1 MPSPFPGM
9 DPYLEDPV
17 GWTDVHQRLI
27 TTLST
32 ELNRL
37 LPLCGP
43 IQPQHLPGRHDL
55 ETFFPNFDRSPG
67 RRWDRCAGG
76 KRSAVDIDG
85 SAGRG
90 A

>member
-9 DPYLEDPV
+9 EPYLEDPV

-37 LPLCGP
+37 LP
-43 IQPQHLPGRHDL
+43 PQYLARIGERVYVAQSS
-55 ETFFPNFDRSPG
+55 RSVYP
-67 RRWDRCAGG
+67 DAMVL
-76 KRSAVDIDG
+76 KRSSPTSAVAQP
-85 SAGRG
+85 S
-90 A
+90 